1 VAGGLQGFWIVC
13 RVPVDQ
19 TTLSS
24 DREIVI
30 SAPDATGLGVDIT
43 RVFLDFG
50 VTVKDCDLMVDGGWV
65 LLVFRVSL
73 DRDTPARWGLL
84 KQKLY
89 SVCPRDIDKLHV
101 LSHIPKVDSV
111 PFIVTIS
118 GTDFHGMLHQIAY
131 ALWEA
136 DCSLCKAHVST
147 EGNVVTDTFWIY
159 DNKGY
164 LPQSS
169 RRTDI
174 CNRLVGLLG
183 SDILCEIS
191 PAPHAAHVVPKNI
204 SAVLESG
211 YEEGCAPRRLACK
224 DAASHS
230 SLKSLAEDGRHATR
244 QWSSSDSLSS
254 HEMSEDSQQSKIAS
268 LLSFRS
274 QLSVVAKEFD
284 KTELVSIDV
293 DSETSNEFILLQIRC
308 KDRKGLLY
316 DIFVQL
322 KEIRVR
328 VANCRT
334 KVDRMGH
341 ATIDLMIQDE
351 YGGELVSCQSTPAL
365 VARLKEAVAKPVQVL
380 LTNEDTNGLYKL
392 LVVAMVDCGG
402 RGRPR
407 VVYDVS
413 RVLTEVRMSIMDCE
427 VFVEEGLSDED
438 ESYEVHTFFIRP
450 CVQSLSLS
458 QDDKRHLAE
467 AIVQCL
473 EGKFNHRPPL
483 FIRTNMNEA
492 NIGDHVSDR
501 HLGYP
506 KEVHQVNA

>member
-1 VAGGLQGFWIVC
+1 MNDDQTVRM
-13 RVPVDQ
+13 RVPVDG
-19 TTLSS
+19 TASSS

-73 DRDTPARWGLL
+73 ERDTPARWGLL

-89 SVCPRDIDKLHV
+89 SVCPKDIDKLHV
-101 LSHIPKVDSV
+101 LSHIPKVDSA

-118 GTDFHGMLHQIAY
+118 GTDFHGMLHQIAH

-159 DNKGY
+159 DNKGR
-164 LPQSS
+164 LPHSS

-174 CNRLVGLLG
+174 SNRLIGLLG
-183 SDILCEIS
+183 SDVGCEIS
-191 PAPHAAHVVPKNI
+191 PAPRAAHVVPKNI

-211 YEEGCAPRRLACK
+211 YEEGCGPRRLACK

-230 SLKSLAEDGRHATR
+230 SLQSLAEDGRHTMR

-254 HEMSEDSQQSKIAS
+254 HEMSESSQQTKMAS
-268 LLSFRS
+268 LLSFKS
-274 QLSVVAKEFD
+274 HLSVVSKEFD

-341 ATIDLMIQDE
+341 ATIDLMIQDA

-365 VARLKEAVAKPVQVL
+365 VSRLKEAVAKPVQVFL
-380 LTNEDTNGLYKL
+380 SNADTNGLYKL
-392 LVVAMVDCGG
+392 LVVAMIDCGG

-413 RVLTEVRMSIMDCE
+413 KVLADVRMSIVDCE
-427 VFVEEGLSDED
+427 VFVEEGVSDED

-458 QDDKRHLAE
+458 QDDKSHLAE

-473 EGKFNHRPPL
+473 EGKFNR
-483 FIRTNMNEA
+483 RTPFVITADMNDSPA
-492 NIGDHVSDR
+492 GVHLSDR